1 MILVQDKGFDQ
12 RNDVRP
18 IAQEAH
24 EASGVLLR
32 IYTSVDFV
40 IEMRLDVYPDWLAGA
55 GKDGHVVNL
64 GLFDD
69 QV

>member
-1 MILVQDKGFDQ
+1 MILVQDKGSDQ
-12 RNDVRP
+12 RSNVRP

-24 EASGVLLR
+24 EASGILLR

-40 IEMRLDVYPDWLAGA
+40 IEMRLDVYPDRLAGA
-55 GKDGHVVNL
+55 GQDGHVVNID
-64 GLFDD
+64 LFDD